1 MKKQIIYPD
10 FIARIFSTAL
20 DLSLL
25 AFIAIP
31 ISQFCS
37 FNLLH
42 FFFHDYFVSN
52 NINLNDS
59 NEVLNSIVTE
69 EFYTYL
75 ASGNLDKYTLF
86 TVSVFVINLLVIG
99 IYFVGFW
106 YYKNATPSKMFLHME
121 IVDAVSLS
129 RPTLG
134 QLIKRFLGYLTFPV
148 GIFFILFSSQKQA
161 LHDKI
166 AGTVVIKS

>member
-20 DLSLL
+20 DLSLF

-37 FNLLH
+37 FNLLG
-42 FFFHDYFVSN
+42 FFFNDYFLSN
-52 NINLNDS
+52 NINLHNP
-59 NEVLNSIVTE
+59 NEVLSAVVNQK
-69 EFYTYL
+69 FYEYL
-75 ASGNLDKYTLF
+75 KVGNLGKYVLF
-86 TVSVFVINLLVIG
+86 NISIFATNLLVIAS
-99 IYFVGFW
+99 YFLGFW
-106 YYKNATPSKMFLHME
+106 YYKGATLSKMFMRMK
-121 IVDAVSLS
+121 IVDAVTLN
-129 RPTLG
+129 RPTLR
-134 QLIKRFLGYLTFPV
+134 QLIKRFLGYMTFPI

-166 AGTVVIKS
+166 ARTVVIKS